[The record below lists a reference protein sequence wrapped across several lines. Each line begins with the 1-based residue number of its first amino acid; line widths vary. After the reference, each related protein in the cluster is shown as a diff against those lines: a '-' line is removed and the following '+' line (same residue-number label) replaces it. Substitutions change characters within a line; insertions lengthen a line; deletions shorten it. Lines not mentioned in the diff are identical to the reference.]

1 MSLGGYLYACISVCM
16 VLSCWSGWQDRFW
29 LLQGYAYGCFY
40 IGYIQ
45 CYVSSAVSVLSVSSI
60 YSHMSAVVSQTTD
73 QTCQL
78 DVAPFEGSI
87 KKVS

>member
-1 MSLGGYLYACISVCM
+1 MAGKTAFGCYPH
-16 VLSCWSGWQDRFW
+16 RH
-29 LLQGYAYGCFY
+29 AYGCFY

-60 YSHMSAVVSQTTD
+60 YSHMSAAVSQTTD

-78 DVAPFEGSI
+78 DVAPFEGS
-87 KKVS
+87 KMVS